1 MNNSVTIPLGMA
13 CVTFL
18 CALIYIFHKTQFGP
32 LIAKSLVTFAEHGQK
47 QGLNYLIGAC
57 LVLGACLTS
66 FYDNFM
72 PVDIATAKAYGWWQM
87 LALFSKSLSAAPAA
101 LVGFLLRS
109 PLTPK
114 VDVTT
119 VKTTESVALP
129 TPLP

>member
-1 MNNSVTIPLGMA
+1 MA

-18 CALIYIFHKTQFGP
+18 MALVYVFHKTQFGP
-32 LIAKSLVTFAEHGQK
+32 LITKSIATFAEHGQK

-57 LVLGACLTS
+57 LVMGACLTS
-66 FYDNFM
+66 FYDNFYS
-72 PVDIATAKAYGWWQM
+72 VDKGSWEVYGWWQL

-114 VDVTT
+114 ETVTT
-119 VKTTESVALP
+119 VTNKEPA

>member
-1 MNNSVTIPLGMA
+1 MNNPVNIIVML

-18 CALIYIFHKTQFGP
+18 VALWFIFERTKIGP
-32 LIAKSLVTFAEHGQK
+32 LIDRSLETFAEHGQK
-47 QGLNYLIGAC
+47 QGLNYLIGFC

-66 FYDNFM
+66 FYDNFYT
-72 PVDIATAKAYGWWQM
+72 VDKGSWEVYGWWQL

-114 VDVTT
+114 EPETKPPV
-119 VKTTESVALP
+119 
-129 TPLP
+129 